1 MSFNRARRKQELK
14 DMNFGGI
21 VGGRGGGNEVYQGF
35 FFFWSFFDIILHKGK
50 SSENSFYIDFL
61 TFERSLPPHLVNS
74 RFLMKSCSL
83 K

>member
-1 MSFNRARRKQELK
+1 MKFIKA
-14 DMNFGGI
+14 
-21 VGGRGGGNEVYQGF
+21 F